1 MAFVPDEPLAWI
13 IRFLSSE
20 QHFFPRFILAFI

>member
-20 QHFFPRFILAFI
+20 HFFPRFILAFI